1 MEKLLNKLNKESYY
15 LRFNPGENVKTVPD
29 LPLFIVVCS
38 IQAKPSLGYPTLL
51 FLTVPYQTVPKQNT
65 DYSFWAQIMCFF
77 LEQML
82 ILIFRKFRHIN
93 NSWIPDIIV
102 SYFNVYL
109 K

>member
-51 FLTVPYQTVPKQNT
+51 FFNCTLPNSSKTKYRL
-65 DYSFWAQIMCFF
+65 FF
-77 LEQML
+77 LGTNHVL
-82 ILIFRKFRHIN
+82 FSGTNANF
-93 NSWIPDIIV
+93 D
-102 SYFNVYL
+102 F
-109 K
+109 